1 MTRISVFA
9 ICTISLL
16 LTACAGSP
24 PAPEPGLE
32 VLDYGRGQEM
42 QVATDADWNRYTK
55 IILHAA
61 PVEFRDNWKKDQ
73 ERLRGKAIRDED
85 IEQIKAGVSGQ
96 LSKVMYKTLTERG
109 GYEIVTESG
118 EDVMVLLPKIVDLDV
133 EAAGWIENSIL
144 ESVSDSRGRMTI
156 ELVIRDSTSDKL
168 LAVGWQKQSDLNEG
182 EMDMTI
188 SVSNAAAF
196 RAMSQ
201 RWANWVLKQLE
212 EAKGGK

>member
-1 MTRISVFA
+1 
-9 ICTISLL
+9 
-16 LTACAGSP
+16 
-24 PAPEPGLE
+24 
-32 VLDYGRGQEM
+32 
-42 QVATDADWNRYTK
+42 
-55 IILHAA
+55 
-61 PVEFRDNWKKDQ
+61 
-73 ERLRGKAIRDED
+73 
-85 IEQIKAGVSGQ
+85 
-96 LSKVMYKTLTERG
+96 MYKTLTERG

-118 EDVMVLLPKIVDLDV
+118 EDVMVFLPNIVDLDV